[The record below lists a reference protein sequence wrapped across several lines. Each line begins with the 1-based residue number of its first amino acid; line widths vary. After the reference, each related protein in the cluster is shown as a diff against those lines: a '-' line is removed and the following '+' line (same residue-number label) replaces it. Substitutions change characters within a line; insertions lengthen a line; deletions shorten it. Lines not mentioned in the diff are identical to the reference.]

1 MTKKL
6 CSFLL
11 IACLL
16 LPLAV
21 PTRAVE
27 ADATAPILVSAP
39 QEQVTKL
46 YIATAEEFLAFA
58 ENCRLDSY
66 SRNLEVWLD
75 GDIDLRGTD
84 FAGVPIFCGTF
95 YGRFHTITVDLTA
108 QGSNLGLFRYLT
120 ETALVQG
127 LTVEGTVAPQG
138 SRSNVGGLVGH
149 NAGTVR
155 AVTFHGSV
163 EGASNVGGIA
173 GVNTLT
179 GIIELCKVSGQIT
192 GSHFVGGVAGSNRGV
207 IRKSE
212 NGAGIN
218 TTSRQNSVDLS
229 DITMETIT
237 NSEAANTVTDIGGI
251 AGTSSGVIRDCGND
265 GDVGYR
271 QMGYNIGGIAGSQS
285 GYIVNCENRGQIHGR
300 KEVGGIVGQME
311 PTARLDFT
319 EDTLQILKTQMN
331 EMGAIAEQTAS
342 GTQSGIGSISTQ
354 INAIEDYAQDAT
366 NAIDKLIPDA
376 ENPGLPDEDALTAAQ
391 NAVSNSV
398 TGMSNSLQSIAA
410 SAEAAIG
417 GLNSGLGALSG
428 QMGKINDTIN
438 NAGEN
443 LGISIRDVS
452 DEDAAEELT
461 GKVENCVNT
470 GHVLADRNAGGIA
483 GAISLENDL
492 DPEDDLQINGDI
504 SLNSESELRSVIL
517 GCHNRGPVTVKKQN
531 GGGIVGRMALGLVKA
546 CVNTGAVEG
555 EKADYVGGIAGMGGG
570 YIRSCGVRAI
580 ISGSTFVGGIAGRA
594 PVVTDCRSMVHFA
607 AGTEKT
613 GAVLGTV
620 DEKAGEVSLS
630 GNVYLSLDSDP
641 GAIDGIS
648 YAGLAEPMTLEDF
661 MALEG
666 LDDAFHQVRMRFVAD
681 GKTVTV
687 TLAPGEALTGDRIP
701 PVPEKDGSIGVW
713 EGLEEADLDRVS
725 YDMVFTAA
733 YSGRNQTVQTQTM
746 REENVPLLM
755 AQGRFTA
762 EQELIVAESGL
773 APELAKGQTVLENW
787 SFAVTGGG
795 TAEKLR
801 LALDQEWDPERLK
814 LMVRPAE
821 GVWREVSFR
830 ITDSYLVFEVTP
842 EDAGFCVVQL
852 PADRRPV
859 LYAALGIAAAALIIG
874 AAIGLGKAKKKKQA
888 PA

>member
-1 MTKKL
+1 MSKKL
-6 CSFLL
+6 CSLL
-11 IACLL
+11 LTACLL
-16 LPLAV
+16 LSLVIPA
-21 PTRAVE
+21 RAVE
-27 ADATAPILVSAP
+27 TETDTPVEEAIP

-84 FAGVPIFCGTF
+84 FAGVPVFCGTF
-95 YGRFHTITVDLTA
+95 YGRFHTITVDITA

-155 AVTFHGSV
+155 AVTFNGCV
-163 EGASNVGGIA
+163 DGAGNVGGIA

-179 GIIELCKVSGQIT
+179 GIIELCKVSGQVS

-212 NGAGIN
+212 NSADIN
-218 TTSRQNSVDLS
+218 TTALQNSVELS
-229 DITMETIT
+229 DITLETIT

-251 AGTSSGVIRDCGND
+251 AGASSGVIRDCSND

-285 GYIVNCENRGQIHGR
+285 GYIVNCENSGQVHGR
-300 KEVGGIVGQME
+300 KEVGGIVGQLE
-311 PTARLDFT
+311 PAARLDYS
-319 EDTLQILKTQMN
+319 EDTLQILKAQMG

-342 GTQSGIGSISTQ
+342 GTQSSIGSINSQ
-354 INAIEDYAQDAT
+354 INAIEDYAKDA
-366 NAIDKLIPDA
+366 NDAIDRLIPDA
-376 ENPGLPDEDALTAAQ
+376 DNPRLSDEDALTAAQ
-391 NAVSNSV
+391 NAVSSSV

-428 QMGKINDTIN
+428 QMGKINETIN
-438 NAGEN
+438 NAAEN
-443 LGISIRDVS
+443 LGISVRDVS
-452 DEDAAEELT
+452 DEDTAEELT

-470 GHVLADRNAGGIA
+470 GHILADRNAGGIA
-483 GAISLENDL
+483 GAISLENDM

-517 GCHNRGPVTVKKQN
+517 GCGNRGRVTVKKQN

-570 YIRSCGVRAI
+570 FIRSCGVRAI
-580 ISGSTFVGGIAGRA
+580 LSGSTYVGGIAGRA
-594 PVVTDCRSMVHFA
+594 PVITDCRSMVHFA
-607 AGTEKT
+607 AGAEKT
-613 GAVLGTV
+613 GAVLGAV
-620 DEKAGEVSLS
+620 DEKAATVAVS
-630 GNVYLSLDSDP
+630 GNVYLSLENDP

-648 YAGLAEPMTLEDF
+648 YAGLAEPMALEEF

-666 LDDAFHQVRMRFVAD
+666 LDDAFRQVRVQFVAD
-681 GKTVTV
+681 GKAVTV
-687 TLAPGEALTGDRIP
+687 MLAPGEALTDDRIP

-713 EGLEEADLDRVS
+713 EGLEEADLDRVG

-733 YSGRNQTVQTQTM
+733 YTGRNQTIQSQM
-746 REENVPLLM
+746 LREENAPLLM

-773 APELAKGQTVLENW
+773 VPELAKGQTVLENR
-787 SFAVTGGG
+787 SFAVTAGG
-795 TAEKLR
+795 TVEKLR
-801 LALDQEWDPERLK
+801 LALDQGWEPDRLK
-814 LMVRPAE
+814 LLVRPAE
-821 GVWREVSFR
+821 GVWREVAFR
-830 ITDSYLVFEVTP
+830 ITDSYLVFEVAP
-842 EDAGFCVVQL
+842 DDAGFCVVQL
-852 PADRRPV
+852 PADRQPV
-859 LYAALGIAAAALIIG
+859 LYAGLGIAGAALIAG
-874 AAIGLGKAKKKKQA
+874 AVLLLRKRKKKTSA
-888 PA
+888 

>member
-1 MTKKL
+1 MRKKL
-6 CSFLL
+6 CSLFLS
-11 IACLL
+11 ACLL
-16 LPLAV
+16 LSLVIPA
-21 PTRAVE
+21 RAVE
-27 ADATAPILVSAP
+27 TETAAPAEEIIP

-46 YIATAEEFLAFA
+46 YIATAEEFLTFA

-75 GDIDLRGTD
+75 GDIDLRGTA
-84 FAGVPIFCGTF
+84 FAGVPVFCGTF

-155 AVTFHGSV
+155 AVTFNGSV
-163 EGASNVGGIA
+163 AGAGNVGGIA

-179 GIIELCKVSGQIT
+179 GIIELCKVSGQVS

-212 NGAGIN
+212 NSAGIN
-218 TTSRQNSVDLS
+218 TTSLQNSVELS
-229 DITMETIT
+229 DITLETIT

-251 AGTSSGVIRDCGND
+251 AGTSSGVIRDCSNA

-285 GYIVNCENRGQIHGR
+285 GYIVNCENSGQIHGR
-300 KEVGGIVGQME
+300 KEVGGIVGQLE
-311 PTARLDFT
+311 PTARLDYS
-319 EDTLQILKTQMN
+319 EDTLQILKMQMS

-342 GTQSGIGSISTQ
+342 GTQSSIGSIHSQ
-354 INAIEDYAQDAT
+354 INAIEDYAKDA
-366 NAIDKLIPDA
+366 NDAIDRLIPDA
-376 ENPGLPDEDALTAAQ
+376 DNPRLPDEDALTAAQ

-410 SAEAAIG
+410 STEAAIG

-428 QMGKINDTIN
+428 QMGKINDTLN
-438 NAGEN
+438 NAAEN
-443 LGISIRDVS
+443 LGISVRDVS
-452 DEDAAEELT
+452 DEDSAEELT
-461 GKVENCVNT
+461 GKVENCLNT

-517 GCHNRGPVTVKKQN
+517 DCSNRGLITVKKQN

-570 YIRSCGVRAI
+570 FIRSCVVRAI
-580 ISGSTFVGGIAGRA
+580 LSGSTYVGGIAGRA

-607 AGTEKT
+607 AGAEKT
-613 GAVLGTV
+613 GAVLGMV
-620 DEKAGEVSLS
+620 DEKASAVSIS
-630 GNVYLSLDSDP
+630 GNVYLSLENDP

-648 YAGLAEPMTLEDF
+648 YAGQAEPMTLEDF

-666 LDDAFHQVRMRFVAD
+666 LDDTFRQVRVRFVAD
-681 GKTVTV
+681 GRTVTV
-687 TLAPGEALTGDRIP
+687 TLAPGESLTADRIP

-713 EGLEEADLDRVS
+713 KGLAEAELDRVG
-725 YDMVFTAA
+725 YDMVFTAT
-733 YSGRNQTVQTQTM
+733 YTGRNQTIQSQTL
-746 REENVPLLM
+746 REENAPLLM

-773 APELAKGQTVLENW
+773 VPELAKGQTVLENR

-801 LALDQEWDPERLK
+801 LALDQGWEPDRLK
-814 LMVRPAE
+814 LLVRPAE
-821 GVWREVSFR
+821 GEWREVAFR
-830 ITDSYLVFEVTP
+830 ITDSYLVFEVAP
-842 EDAGFCVVQL
+842 DDAGFCVVQL

-859 LYAALGIAAAALIIG
+859 LYAGLGIAAAALIAG
-874 AAIGLGKAKKKKQA
+874 AVLLLRKVKKKKQA
-888 PA
+888 SA